1 MELGKHLAGLILAV
15 TLLQGTMAQKKQAF
29 PISEVPVVKVDGDQ
43 EDGSVLLTCE
53 SQDKDVRWFKD
64 GKQITSFHKNKKKLN
79 LGSSIKDPQGIYQC
93 QGSSNISK
101 PLQVYYRMCQNCID
115 LNAGT
120 VSGFVLAEIISI
132 FFLAVGVYFVAGQ
145 DGVRQSRASD
155 KQTLLS
161 NDQLYQP
168 LRDRENDQYGHLQGK
183 RLRKN

>member
-1 MELGKHLAGLILAV
+1 MELGKYLAGLILAV
-15 TLLQGTMAQKKQAF
+15 TLLQGTIAQKKE
-29 PISEVPVVKVDGDQ
+29 EVPVVKVDGNR
-43 EDGSVLLTCE
+43 EDGLVFLICDS
-53 SQDKDVRWFKD
+53 KDTNITWFKD
-64 GKQITSFHKNKKKLN
+64 GKATTSSHKNKNKFD
-79 LGSSIKDPQGIYQC
+79 LGSSIMDPQGIYQC
-93 QGSSNISK
+93 QGSKNISK

-120 VSGFVLAEIISI
+120 VSGFVFAEIFSI
-132 FFLAVGVYFVAGQ
+132 FFLAVGVYFIAGQ

-168 LRDRENDQYGHLQGK
+168 LRDRENDQYGHLEGK

>member
-1 MELGKHLAGLILAV
+1 MEPGKHLAGLILAV
-15 TLLQGTMAQKKQAF
+15 TLLQGTTAEKEQG
-29 PISEVPVVKVDGDQ
+29 VPVVKVDGNR
-43 EDGSVLLTCE
+43 EDGLVLLICD
-53 SQDKDVRWFKD
+53 SKDKEITWFKD
-64 GKQITSFHKNKKKLN
+64 GKQENSSNDAKLN

-93 QGSSNISK
+93 KGSEGTSK

-120 VSGFVLAEIISI
+120 VSSFVFAEIISI
-132 FFLAVGVYFVAGQ
+132 CFLAIGVYFIAGQ

>member
-1 MELGKHLAGLILAV
+1 
-15 TLLQGTMAQKKQAF
+15 
-29 PISEVPVVKVDGDQ
+29 VVKVDGDQ

-145 DGVRQSRASD
+145 DGVRQSR
-155 KQTLLS
+155 
-161 NDQLYQP
+161 
-168 LRDRENDQYGHLQGK
+168 
-183 RLRKN
+183 

>member
-1 MELGKHLAGLILAV
+1 Q
-15 TLLQGTMAQKKQAF
+15 TRAF

-53 SQDKDVRWFKD
+53 SQDKDVKWFKD
-64 GKQITSFHKNKKKLN
+64 GKQITSLHKNKKKLN
-79 LGSSIKDPQGIYQC
+79 LGSSITDPQGIYQC

-120 VSGFVLAEIISI
+120 VSGFVLAEVISV
-132 FFLAVGVYFVAGQ
+132 FFLAVGVYFIAGQ

>member
-15 TLLQGTMAQKKQAF
+15 TLLQGATAQKEQGF
-29 PISEVPVVKVDGDQ
+29 PMIKVDGNR
-43 EDGSVLLTCE
+43 EDGSVLLICD
-53 SQDKDVRWFKD
+53 SQNKDIKWFED
-64 GKQITSFHKNKKKLN
+64 GKERTLPKKDKKTLD
-79 LGSSIKDPQGIYQC
+79 LGSSMKDPQGIYQC
-93 QGSSNISK
+93 QVAKNISK
-101 PLQVYYRMCQNCID
+101 PLQVYYRMCQNCIE

-120 VSGFVLAEIISI
+120 IIGFVFAEIISI
-132 FFLAVGVYFVAGQ
+132 FFLAVGVYFIAGQ

>member
-1 MELGKHLAGLILAV
+1 MEPGKHLAGLILAV
-15 TLLQGTMAQKKQAF
+15 TLLQGTTAKTKEEA
-29 PISEVPVVKVDGDQ
+29 PVVKLDGDR
-43 EDGSVLLTCE
+43 EDGSVLLICH
-53 SQDKDVRWFKD
+53 SKDTEITWYKD
-64 GKQITSFHKNKKKLN
+64 GKQENSSNGAKLN

-93 QGSSNISK
+93 KGSNGTSK
-101 PLQVYYRMCQNCID
+101 PFQIYYRMCQNCID
-115 LNAGT
+115 LNTGT
-120 VSGFVLAEIISI
+120 VSSFVFAEIIS
-132 FFLAVGVYFVAGQ
+132 FLFLAVGVYFIAGQ

>member
-1 MELGKHLAGLILAV
+1 
-15 TLLQGTMAQKKQAF
+15 
-29 PISEVPVVKVDGDQ
+29 
-43 EDGSVLLTCE
+43 
-53 SQDKDVRWFKD
+53 
-64 GKQITSFHKNKKKLN
+64 QITSFHKNKKKLN

-101 PLQVYYRMCQNCID
+101 PLQVYYR
-115 LNAGT
+115 T
-120 VSGFVLAEIISI
+120 
-132 FFLAVGVYFVAGQ
+132 
-145 DGVRQSRASD
+145 SD

>member
-1 MELGKHLAGLILAV
+1 MEPGKHLAGLILAV
-15 TLLQGTMAQKKQAF
+15 TLLQGTTAEKKQ
-29 PISEVPVVKVDGDQ
+29 EVPVVKLDDNR
-43 EDGSVLLTCE
+43 EDGSVLLICV
-53 SQDKDVRWFKD
+53 SKDTKITWFKD
-64 GKQITSFHKNKKKLN
+64 GKQENSSTNTKLN

-93 QGSSNISK
+93 KGSEGFSE

-120 VSGFVLAEIISI
+120 VSSFVFAEIVSI
-132 FFLAVGVYFVAGQ
+132 FFLAVGVYFIAGQ

-183 RLRKN
+183 QLRKN